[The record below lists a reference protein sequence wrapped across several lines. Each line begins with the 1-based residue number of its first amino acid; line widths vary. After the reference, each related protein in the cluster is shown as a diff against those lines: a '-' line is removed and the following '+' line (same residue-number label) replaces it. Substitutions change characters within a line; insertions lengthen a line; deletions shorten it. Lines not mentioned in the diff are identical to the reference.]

1 MSQEVLPYSFESAG
15 PKRKA
20 TARAGLCPYLELACV
35 AGLLKSIRDNVPVG
49 TGEQGYT
56 AEQIILALIS
66 LNLAGG
72 QCVDDLQILESDDG
86 FGRVFRMAERYHL
99 SREER
104 RRFDKR
110 FRKGRQR
117 NTPSP
122 SVVFRFLAEFH
133 DADEEELRKHGTA
146 FIPKPN
152 EALLGLM
159 KVNAD
164 LVAFM
169 QSRRPESVATMD
181 MDATIVQTYKQDAL
195 YSYKGVKSYQ
205 PLNVYWAEQ
214 EMLLYSEFRDGNVP
228 AGYEQTRILQETLE
242 HVPAGV
248 TKVMVRSDTAG
259 YQHELLR
266 YCAAGNNERFG
277 VIEFAIGSDVT
288 PEFRRAVAQ
297 VPEESWKPLYQDQ
310 DGVWIATQR
319 EWAEVPLYVP
329 NEICKSKSDPDYH
342 YLATR
347 EVLKQQPL
355 PELQDEHK
363 QLALPFKTLTMGAPD
378 RKQEYKIFG
387 VVTNLQWSGDK
398 VLRWLYQRCGKS
410 EEVHS
415 IQKEDL
421 AGGQLPS
428 ADFGENAAWWWIMI
442 LAFNL
447 NTLMKQLAL
456 GDGWTRRR
464 MKALRFHLIDVA
476 GTLLTHAGQFVM
488 KLNVT
493 ADIFRKL
500 QDIRRAIYALK
511 ASAPT

>member
-1 MSQEVLPYSFESAG
+1 MSQGVLPYSFESVG

-35 AGLLKSIRDNVPVG
+35 AGLLKSVRDNVHVCA
-49 TGEQGYT
+49 GEQGYT
-56 AEQIILALIS
+56 AEQIVMALIS

-72 QCVDDLQILESDDG
+72 ECVDDLQILESDDG
-86 FGRVFRMAERYHL
+86 FGKVFRMAERYHL

-104 RRFDKR
+104 KRFDKR
-110 FRKGRQR
+110 FRKGRTR

-133 DADEEELRKHGTA
+133 DAEQEKLRKAGEA
-146 FIPKPN
+146 FIPKAN

-169 QSRRPESVATMD
+169 QGRHPEKVATLE
-181 MDATIVQTYKQDAL
+181 MDATIVQTYKRYAL
-195 YSYKGVKSYQ
+195 YSYKGDKSYQ
-205 PLNVYWAEQ
+205 PHNVYWGEQ

-228 AGYEQTRILQETLE
+228 AGFEQLRVLQEALE
-242 HVPAGV
+242 HLPGGV
-248 TKVMVRSDTAG
+248 DKVMLRSDTAA
-259 YQHELLR
+259 YQHDLLR
-266 YCAAGNNERFG
+266 YLASGDNKRFG
-277 VIEFAIGSDVT
+277 VIEFAVGSDVT
-288 PEFRRAVAQ
+288 LEFRRTVAQ
-297 VPEESWKPLYQDQ
+297 VPEENWKPLRSDV
-310 DGVWIATQR
+310 DGVWIETGR

-329 NEICKSKSDPDYH
+329 NEICKSKSDPDYR

-355 PELQDEHK
+355 PELSGEHA
-363 QLALPFKTLTMGAPD
+363 QLSLPFKPVTMGAPD
-378 RKQEYKIFG
+378 SRQAYKVFG
-387 VVTNLQWSGDK
+387 AVTNLAWSGDK

-428 ADFGENAAWWWIMI
+428 GDFGENAAWWWIMI

-447 NTLMKQLAL
+447 NTLMKRLVL

-464 MKALRFHLIDVA
+464 MKALRFHLIDIA
-476 GTLLTHAGQFVM
+476 GTLLKHAGQFVM

-511 ASAPT
+511 VPAPT

>member
-1 MSQEVLPYSFESAG
+1 MNQGVLPYSFESAG
-15 PKRKA
+15 PHRRA
-20 TARAGLCPYLELACV
+20 TAHAGLCPYLELACV
-35 AGLLKSIRDNVPVG
+35 AGLLKSIRDNVHVC
-49 TGEQGYT
+49 TREQGYT
-56 AEQIILALIS
+56 AEQIVMALIS

-72 QCVDDLQILESDDG
+72 QCVDDLQILENDDG

-99 SREER
+99 SRDER

-110 FRKGRQR
+110 FRKVRKR

-133 DADEEELRKHGTA
+133 DAEQEKLRKGGTA
-146 FIPKPN
+146 FIPKAN
-152 EALLGLM
+152 EALRGLM

-169 QSRRPESVATMD
+169 QSRHPEKTATLE
-181 MDATIVQTYKQDAL
+181 MDATIVQTYKRDAL
-195 YSYKGVKSYQ
+195 YSYKGDKAYQ
-205 PLNVYWAEQ
+205 PHNVYWAEQ
-214 EMLLYSEFRDGNVP
+214 DMLVYSEFRDGNVP
-228 AGYEQTRILQETLE
+228 AGFEQLRILQEALE
-242 HVPAGV
+242 HLPVGV
-248 TKVMVRSDTAG
+248 DKVMLRSDTAA
-259 YQHELLR
+259 YQHDLLG
-266 YCAAGNNERFG
+266 YCASGKNARFG
-277 VIEFAIGSDVT
+277 VIDFAVGSDVT
-288 PEFRRAVAQ
+288 AEFRRTVAE
-297 VPEESWKPLYQDQ
+297 VPEQDWKPLREDM
-310 DGVWIATQR
+310 DGFWVATGR
-319 EWAEVPLYVP
+319 EWAWVPLYVP
-329 NEICKSKSDPDYH
+329 NEVCKSKGDPDYW

-347 EVLKQQPL
+347 EILKQPPL
-355 PELQDEHK
+355 PGLKVEHE
-363 QLALPFKTLTMGAPD
+363 QLALPFKTLTMGGPD
-378 RKQEYKIFG
+378 RKLEYKVFG
-387 VVTNLQWSGDK
+387 AVTNLTWPGDK

-428 ADFGENAAWWWIMI
+428 ADFGENAAWWWVMI

-447 NTLMKQLAL
+447 NTLMKRLVL

-476 GTLLTHAGQFVM
+476 GTLLNHAGQFIM

-493 ADIFRKL
+493 PDIFRKL
-500 QDIRRAIYALK
+500 QDVRRAIRAMK

>member
-1 MSQEVLPYSFESAG
+1 MSQGVLPYSFESAG
-15 PKRKA
+15 ATRKA

-35 AGLLKSIRDNVPVG
+35 VGLLKSVRDNVRVC

-56 AEQIILALIS
+56 AEQIVMALIS

-72 QCVDDLQILESDDG
+72 ECVDDLQILESDDG

-110 FRKGRQR
+110 FRKGRKR
-117 NTPSP
+117 NIPSP

-133 DADEEELRKHGTA
+133 DAEQEKLRKAGEA
-146 FIPKPN
+146 FIPKAN

-164 LVAFM
+164 LIAFM
-169 QSRRPESVATMD
+169 QGRQPAKTVTLD
-181 MDATIVQTYKQDAL
+181 MDATIVQTYKRDAL
-195 YSYKGVKSYQ
+195 YSYKGDKSYQ
-205 PLNVYWAEQ
+205 PHNVYWAEH

-228 AGYEQTRILQETLE
+228 AGFEQLRVLQEALE

-248 TKVMVRSDTAG
+248 DKAMLRSDTAA
-259 YQHELLR
+259 YQHDLLR
-266 YCAAGNNERFG
+266 YCASGTNKRFG
-277 VIEFAIGSDVT
+277 VIEFAVGCDVT
-288 PEFRRAVAQ
+288 AEFRRTVAQ
-297 VPEESWKPLYQDQ
+297 VPEENWKPLRNDV
-310 DGVWIATQR
+310 DGAWIDTGR

-329 NEICKSKSDPDYH
+329 DAICKSKRDPDYR

-355 PELQDEHK
+355 PELGGEHA
-363 QLALPFKTLTMGAPD
+363 QLSLPFKPVTMGAPD
-378 RKQEYKIFG
+378 SRQAYKVFG
-387 VVTNLQWSGDK
+387 AVTNLGWSGDK

-428 ADFGENAAWWWIMI
+428 GDFGENAAWWWIMI

-447 NTLMKQLAL
+447 NTLMKRLVL
-456 GDGWTRRR
+456 GDGWTHRR

-476 GTLLTHAGQFVM
+476 GTLLNHAGQFVM
-488 KLNVT
+488 KLNAT

-500 QDIRRAIYALK
+500 QDVRRTIRALK